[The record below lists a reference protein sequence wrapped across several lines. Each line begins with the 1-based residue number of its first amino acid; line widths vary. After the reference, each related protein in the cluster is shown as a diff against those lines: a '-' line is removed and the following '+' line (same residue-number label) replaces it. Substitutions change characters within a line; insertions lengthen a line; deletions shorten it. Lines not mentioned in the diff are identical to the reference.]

1 MDYEN
6 VLLLQRHLKIFVQ
19 CIWKRWK
26 LLTYQFKR
34 FKIEMVKYSTS
45 LALENEPLWIK
56 NVLKSLLDWID
67 NEVTEIWQKKRK
79 RKKRYRFQLS
89 RDISRELGRLAK
101 TVTWVHCSFLLDN
114 RTQRRTICSSLITR
128 NDNFT
133 FWHCIGKGDEKWFLH
148 VNRKWKDTMR
158 GQCQH

>member
-67 NEVTEIWQKKRK
+67 NKVTEIWQKK
-79 RKKRYRFQLS
+79 KKKKKISFPTVQGHLAWTGETCQNCNLGTLFVFTRQQNTTSHYLQQSYNPQWQLYV
-89 RDISRELGRLAK
+89 LA
-101 TVTWVHCSFLLDN
+101 
-114 RTQRRTICSSLITR
+114 
-128 NDNFT
+128 
-133 FWHCIGKGDEKWFLH
+133 LH
-148 VNRKWKDTMR
+148 W
-158 GQCQH
+158 